1 MYKYYGGKMKRIIL
15 IVLIGLINTTIFTQ
29 VKYPSRDSKEWN
41 DLTVAQ
47 RWQAVN
53 IPEDQLSQMSTNDLI
68 EHCID
73 FDFMW
78 DIFNHSNYG
87 IGLNVVIENH
97 NGLRELLNRSDA
109 GELLLDFYNK
119 IDLNKIKEI
128 TESADRGEFVGQIFF
143 LELFLS
149 YPSVLKQFQG
159 NEKILIDSILKTYD
173 TCLEMNEKSEKD
185 YYCGYS
191 VNTKILAMG
200 RALDQLKGRETTA
213 AALEEMDLSQLTEEQ
228 CQEILNEAREL

>member
-1 MYKYYGGKMKRIIL
+1 MIAL
-15 IVLIGLINTTIFTQ
+15 LSLQCCFVLTVFAQENLQ
-29 VKYPSRDSKEWN
+29 ARYSKEWN

-53 IPEDQLSQMSTNDLI
+53 IPEDELNQMSTNDLI
-68 EHCID
+68 EHCVN

-87 IGLNVVIENH
+87 VGLNVVIENH
-97 NGLRELLNRSDA
+97 NGLRELFNRSDA

-128 TESADRGEFVGQIFF
+128 EKSADRGEFVGQIFF

-149 YPSVLKQFQG
+149 YPSILKQFQG
-159 NEKILIDSILKTYD
+159 DEKILISSILKTYD
-173 TCLEMNEKSEKD
+173 ACLEMNNESEKD

-191 VNTKILAMG
+191 INTKVLVMG
-200 RALDQLKGRETTA
+200 RAIDQLKGRETTD
-213 AALEEMDLSQLTEEQ
+213 AALEEMDLSQLTGDQ
-228 CQEILNEAREL
+228 CQEIINEAREL